1 MLKEPFATVVATDAF
16 FVRAEIEEG
25 DVTKVKPGQLVYVSF
40 DAVEGLS
47 LTGTVTYLNDKATF
61 DPSGV
66 VSYSANVLLSSHDP
80 RIREGM
86 SVTAQFVTREK
97 SNVLAVPV
105 SAVRTVGGKPA
116 VTLKDG
122 TVRNVVT
129 GFTDAKMVEIV
140 SGLSAGESVFH

>member
-1 MLKEPFATVVATDAF
+1 M
-16 FVRAEIEEG
+16 
-25 DVTKVKPGQLVYVSF
+25 
-40 DAVEGLS
+40 
-47 LTGTVTYLNDKATF
+47 
-61 DPSGV
+61 

-97 SNVLAVPV
+97 TGVLAVPV
-105 SAVRTVGGKPA
+105 SAVRTVDKKPA

-122 TVRNVVT
+122 TVRSVTT

-140 SGLSAGESVFH
+140 SGLSAGESVVY